1 MNPTDITIDILK
13 SIRDEA
19 RKTNER
25 LESLEHTTNERFDR
39 LEERLDRHEKILEHH
54 GQILEHHSQIL
65 ERHEKALGLLIGEVR
80 NLGGR
85 IDNIV
90 SGQLGVTRFKVDE
103 NLGDYVARKLHEA
116 ELDAETATREGLS
129 GADDPDLW
137 LVCQRE
143 GRCLITLDLDFS
155 DIRRYDPVGTRT
167 TH

>member
-39 LEERLDRHEKILEHH
+39 QEERLDRHEKILEHH

-90 SGQLGVTRFKVDE
+90 SGQLGEKVRD
-103 NLGDYVARKLHEA
+103 
-116 ELDAETATREGLS
+116 
-129 GADDPDLW
+129 
-137 LVCQRE
+137 
-143 GRCLITLDLDFS
+143 LDLRVTALES
-155 DIRRYDPVGTRT
+155 RLGPGTP
-167 TH
+167 

>member
-13 SIRDEA
+13 SIRDEIRVLGQRQA
-19 RKTNER
+19 ETNER

-90 SGQLGVTRFKVDE
+90 SGQFGDTVRDLERRVTAIESRLGPVT
-103 NLGDYVARKLHEA
+103 
-116 ELDAETATREGLS
+116 
-129 GADDPDLW
+129 P
-137 LVCQRE
+137 
-143 GRCLITLDLDFS
+143 
-155 DIRRYDPVGTRT
+155 
-167 TH
+167 

>member
-1 MNPTDITIDILK
+1 
-13 SIRDEA
+13 
-19 RKTNER
+19 
-25 LESLEHTTNERFDR
+25 
-39 LEERLDRHEKILEHH
+39 
-54 GQILEHHSQIL
+54 
-65 ERHEKALGLLIGEVR
+65 
-80 NLGGR
+80 
-85 IDNIV
+85 
-90 SGQLGVTRFKVDE
+90 VTRFKVDE